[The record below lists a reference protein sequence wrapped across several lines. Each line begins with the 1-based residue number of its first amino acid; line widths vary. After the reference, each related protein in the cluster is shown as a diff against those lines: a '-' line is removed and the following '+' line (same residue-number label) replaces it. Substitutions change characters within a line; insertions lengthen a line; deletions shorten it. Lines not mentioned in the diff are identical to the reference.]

1 MRPPRSKQLGL
12 LAATA
17 LLALTAAPS
26 LAAVDKEGD
35 LIATFDADLN
45 PNVLPR
51 KTAAPIAVRVA
62 GNVRSASGDST
73 RVPQLRRIIVEINRG
88 GRLFDRGLPICHANW
103 IQPSKEEGARAVC
116 GEMIVGDGHVT
127 LQVRI
132 PGQLPFKVRAKL
144 LVFNGPRRNGDKLI
158 LAQAYAPDP
167 PGSFIITFRV
177 ERQRGLYGTVL
188 STTLP
193 VGTREWAYITH
204 FDMTLRRV
212 YTYNG
217 QRRSYASAAC
227 PAPPGFKGVL
237 FPFAHATYR
246 FTEGQRL
253 SFEETASCRVAQD
266 SAAARN
272 SSAEGIPITSPW
284 KRLLVP

>member
-1 MRPPRSKQLGL
+1 MRPARSKQLAL
-12 LAATA
+12 LAAAA
-17 LLALTAAPS
+17 LLALAAAPS
-26 LAAVDKEGD
+26 LAAVDQEGD
-35 LIATFDADLN
+35 LLATFDADLS

-62 GNVRSASGDST
+62 GNVKSASGDAT
-73 RVPQLRRIIVEINRG
+73 RIPQLRRIIVGINRE
-88 GRLFDRGLPICHANW
+88 GRLVDRGLRICHARE
-103 IQPSKEEGARAVC
+103 IQSGKEELAREVC
-116 GEMIVGDGHVT
+116 GDAIVGDGHVT
-127 LQVRI
+127 VQARI
-132 PGQLPFKVRAKL
+132 PGQLPFSVRARL
-144 LVFNGPRRNGDKLI
+144 LAFNGPRSGGRKTI

-177 ERQRGLYGTVL
+177 DRRPGTYGTVL

-212 YTYNG
+212 YTANG

-227 PAPPGFKGVL
+227 PAPPGFKSAL
-237 FPFAHATYR
+237 FPFARATYR

-253 SFEETASCRVAQD
+253 TLEETATCRVAG
-266 SAAARN
+266 A
-272 SSAEGIPITSPW
+272 
-284 KRLLVP
+284 